1 LLNTVSFWE
10 GIDSSFM
17 WIHVYRKIKYEKDEF
32 QKRER
37 ERERERL
44 SNLFYIK
51 KKRRSMQFDICLSSV
66 PHFLTFLTSGK
77 CTSMRKCHQIVEC
90 MTHPSAMLL
99 LILWLG
105 FIYFTK
111 QNRVLISR
119 QAEKLLGCCRA
130 KVKQI

>member
-1 LLNTVSFWE
+1 MKKMNS
-10 GIDSSFM
+10 
-17 WIHVYRKIKYEKDEF
+17 
-32 QKRER
+32 KRER
-37 ERERERL
+37 DRL
-44 SNLFYIK
+44 SNLFYIKK